1 MKYARHT
8 IGWNINVSVC
18 GERCWRNDDDT
29 PEKKGLINA
38 APNRPSAII
47 YNTASHRLRRS
58 DSNNNNDD
66 ENRIFVVVINL
77 QLFRS
82 VCLRIPV
89 PVSVP
94 VALSCNCRFV
104 RNCCLAEANMGESNK
119 WMYANVC
126 EWLLKRMKQ
135 NEPKS
140 LNNGRGIA
148 VFFRALVWE
157 MQNW

>member
-29 PEKKGLINA
+29 PEKKGLTNA

-58 DSNNNNDD
+58 DSNINDN
-66 ENRIFVVVINL
+66 EIRIFVVVINL

-135 NEPKS
+135 KEPKS

>member
-1 MKYARHT
+1 MKYARNT
-8 IGWNINVSVC
+8 IGRNINVSVC

-66 ENRIFVVVINL
+66 ENRIFVVVINF
-77 QLFRS
+77 QLFRA
-82 VCLRIPV
+82 VCLRIP
-89 PVSVP
+89 VP

-119 WMYANVC
+119 
-126 EWLLKRMKQ
+126 
-135 NEPKS
+135 
-140 LNNGRGIA
+140 
-148 VFFRALVWE
+148 
-157 MQNW
+157 